1 MASISLKYKSKSGN
15 LTAPGDVDPGA
26 MIPIETIIVGAGG
39 VSTVTFSN
47 IPLVYEHLQIR
58 FISRNNRSGQVI
70 DALNIKANN
79 DSGAN
84 YSNHRLEGQGSS
96 AGSSGGSSLNAAIF
110 GTMPASSATASV
122 FGVGVIDI
130 LDYANTSKYKTFR
143 TLSGFDSNGSGYV
156 GVYSGLWQSTSAINS
171 LTISSNDGSGVLQYT
186 HFALYGIKRAGA

>member
-1 MASISLKYKSKSGN
+1 MSPILGILASSIQNSIANATSYESIAS
-15 LTAPGDVDPGA
+15 VD
-26 MIPIETIIVGAGG
+26 VGAGG
-39 VSTVTFSN
+39 SSTITFSS
-47 IPLVYEHLQIR
+47 IPSTYTHLQIR

-70 DALNIKANN
+70 DALNIKANG

-84 YSNHRLEGQGSS
+84 YANHRLEGQGSTAS
-96 AGSSGGSSLNAAIF
+96 GSGGSSLNAAIF

-156 GVYSGLWQSTSAINS
+156 GLYSGLWQSTSAINS
-171 LTISSNDGSGVLQYT
+171 LTISSNDGSGVLEYSQ
-186 HFALYGIKRAGA
+186 FALYGIRGN